1 VLFVFVSILGT
12 TVIAFLQGE
21 LLSKNLRSVI
31 VNVQGVGYQ
40 VFMPITDLSTFS
52 ALGTQVKLHIHTCVR
67 EDALDLFGFL
77 SLEKKTLFE
86 NLISVS
92 GIGPKTALAM
102 LSGMEPQDF
111 AGYIAN
117 ADIAALTSVPGVGPK
132 TAQRL
137 VLELTDRLKNLTFGA
152 SKPESTR
159 STLDD
164 LRSAV
169 LNLGYKAPLV
179 EKAIKAV
186 EPLAKDGQTLQQ
198 LVKEALRHL
207 N

>member
-1 VLFVFVSILGT
+1 M
-12 TVIAFLQGE
+12 IAFLQGE
-21 LLSKNLRSVI
+21 LLSKDLRSVI

-40 VFMPITDLSTFS
+40 VYMPITDLSTFT
-52 ALGTQVKLHIHTCVR
+52 ALGAKVNLHIHTCVR
-67 EDALDLFGFL
+67 EDAIDLFGFL
-77 SLEKKTLFE
+77 ALEKKALFE

-102 LSGMEPQDF
+102 LAGMEPQDF
-111 AGYIAN
+111 ASHIATN
-117 ADIAALTSVPGVGPK
+117 NIAALTSVPGVGPK

-137 VLELTDRLKNLTFGA
+137 VLELKDRLKKMSFDMGQ
-152 SKPESTR
+152 SFSSS

-186 EPLAKDGQTLQQ
+186 EPLAKEGQTLQQ
-198 LVKEALRHL
+198 LVREALRHL

>member
-1 VLFVFVSILGT
+1 LKL
-12 TVIAFLQGE
+12 IAFLQGE
-21 LLSKNLRSVI
+21 LFSKDLRSAI
-31 VNVQGVGYQ
+31 INVGGVGYQ
-40 VFMPITDLSTFS
+40 VYMPLTDLASFS
-52 ALGTQVKLHIHTCVR
+52 ELGAQVKLHIHTCVR
-67 EDALDLFGFL
+67 EDALDLFGFI
-77 SLEKKTLFE
+77 SLEKKSLFE

-111 AGYIAN
+111 ANHIFH

-137 VLELTDRLKNLTFGA
+137 ILELKDKLKNLSLA
-152 SKPESTR
+152 SGSTPSGR
-159 STLDD
+159 SNLDD

-169 LNLGYKAPLV
+169 LNLGYKPTHV

>member
-1 VLFVFVSILGT
+1 M
-12 TVIAFLQGE
+12 IAFLQGE
-21 LLSKNLRSVI
+21 LLSKDLRSAI
-31 VNVQGVGYQ
+31 INVNGVGYQ
-40 VFMPITDLSTFS
+40 VFMPLTDLASFSELS
-52 ALGTQVKLHIHTCVR
+52 ALVKLHIYTCVR
-67 EDALDLFGFL
+67 EDSIELFGFIA
-77 SLEKKTLFE
+77 LEKKNLFE

-111 AGYIAN
+111 ASHIAHG
-117 ADIAALTSVPGVGPK
+117 DIAALTSVPGVGPK

-137 VLELTDRLKNLTFGA
+137 VLELKDKLKNMAFTSGISPA
-152 SKPESTR
+152 SR

-169 LNLGYKAPLV
+169 LNLGYKASIV

-186 EPLAKDGQTLQQ
+186 EPLSKDGHTLQQ

>member
-1 VLFVFVSILGT
+1 M
-12 TVIAFLQGE
+12 IAFLQGE
-21 LLSKNLRSVI
+21 LLSKDLRSAI
-31 VNVQGVGYQ
+31 INVSGVGYQ
-40 VFMPITDLSTFS
+40 VFMPLTDLASFSELGAST
-52 ALGTQVKLHIHTCVR
+52 KLHIHTCVR
-67 EDALDLFGFL
+67 EDSIELFGFIA
-77 SLEKKTLFE
+77 LEKKNLFE

-111 AGYIAN
+111 ASYIAHG
-117 ADIAALTSVPGVGPK
+117 DIAALTSVPGVGPK

-137 VLELTDRLKNLTFGA
+137 VLELKDKLKNTTFVSGITPA
-152 SKPESTR
+152 SR

-169 LNLGYKAPLV
+169 LNLGYKASLV

-186 EPLAKDGQTLQQ
+186 EPLSKDGHTLQQ

>member
-1 VLFVFVSILGT
+1 M
-12 TVIAFLQGE
+12 IAFLQGE
-21 LLSKNLRSVI
+21 LLSKDLRSVI
-31 VNVQGVGYQ
+31 INVQGVGYQ
-40 VFMPITDLSTFS
+40 VHMPLTDLATFTE
-52 ALGTQVKLHIHTCVR
+52 LGVVVKVHVYTCVR

-77 SLEKKTLFE
+77 SLQKKALFE

-102 LSGMEPQDF
+102 LAGMEPQDF
-111 AGYIAN
+111 VGYIAN
-117 ADIAALTSVPGVGPK
+117 SDIAALTSVPGVGPK

-137 VLELTDRLKNLTFGA
+137 VLELKDKLRNFTVPAAKADGPK
-152 SKPESTR
+152 

-179 EKAIKAV
+179 DKAIKAV
-186 EPLAKDGQTLQQ
+186 EPLAKDGHTLQQ
-198 LVKEALRHL
+198 LVREALRHL